1 MANHSPA
8 PAPFSHHERRLTM
21 VTERKQIGV
30 RLTLEDKQKLD
41 ALASLLG
48 VSTTKTI
55 AILVDKAYTENKNAI
70 ESMIASR
77 NKLRTSEATE
87 PLS

>member
-1 MANHSPA
+1 MA
-8 PAPFSHHERRLTM
+8 
-21 VTERKQIGV
+21 TEKKQIGV
-30 RLTLEDKQKLD
+30 RMSLEDKQKLD

-55 AILVDKAYTENKNAI
+55 TILVDKAYTENKNAI

-87 PLS
+87 PLF